1 MKHNQKAKMSQEIT
15 IHRALNH
22 KNVVGFH
29 SFFDDI
35 QNVYIVLELCKK
47 RVSYFLL
54 VWLCLLDLC
63 LAVLTFKDLLFVICI
78 YIFFPKKEYFA

>member
-47 RVSYFLL
+47 RVSYYIICMFGY
-54 VWLCLLDLC
+54 VLCLLDLG
-63 LAVLTFKDLLFVICI
+63 LMLF
-78 YIFFPKKEYFA
+78 